1 MVNVSHKLLC
11 VPITDTCIFPLF
23 SLYLNMSS
31 SKNKQTEPPRKLT
44 IQDLAFGMGRK
55 VTDEE
60 WELHLKE
67 TAEEDKQKGYSVEEV
82 TAFVKKELKKRNTS
96 LKKTLSEI

>member
-1 MVNVSHKLLC
+1 
-11 VPITDTCIFPLF
+11 
-23 SLYLNMSS
+23 MSS

-44 IQDLAFGMGRK
+44 IQDLAFGIGRK

-60 WELHLKE
+60 WELHLKDTE
-67 TAEEDKQKGYSVEEV
+67 EEDKHEGYSTEEV
-82 TAFVKKELKKRNTS
+82 TAFMKKELEKRNAS

>member
-1 MVNVSHKLLC
+1 
-11 VPITDTCIFPLF
+11 
-23 SLYLNMSS
+23 MSS

-44 IQDLAFGMGRK
+44 IQDLAFGIGRK

-67 TAEEDKQKGYSVEEV
+67 TEEEDKHEGCSKEEV
-82 TAFVKKELKKRNTS
+82 TAFIKKELKKRNAS